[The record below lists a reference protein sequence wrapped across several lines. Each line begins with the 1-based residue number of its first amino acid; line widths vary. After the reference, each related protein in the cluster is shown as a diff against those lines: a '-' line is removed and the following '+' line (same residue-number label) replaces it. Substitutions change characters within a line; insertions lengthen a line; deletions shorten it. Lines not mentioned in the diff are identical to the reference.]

1 MASSNSQT
9 FGYMKAWAKG
19 FLDRMLK
26 EYEADGILLSGKVQ
40 LKETQVDELIRY
52 LQDPAN
58 MGQYGVDLDF
68 ALFYKEEDK
77 VQISGKLSTPYV
89 KDGNTN
95 ANTNTT
101 TRAKRTM

>member
-19 FLDRMLK
+19 TLARITQ
-26 EYEADGILLSGKVQ
+26 EYEMDGILLSGKVQ
-40 LKETQVDELIRY
+40 LKETQVDELITY
-52 LQDPAN
+52 LQDPMN

-68 ALFYKEEDK
+68 ALFFRDADK
-77 VQISGKLSTPYV
+77 VQISGKLTTPYV
-89 KDGNTN
+89 KDGNSN
-95 ANTNTT
+95 AATTTT

>member
-40 LKETQVDELIRY
+40 LKQTQVDELIAY
-52 LQDPAN
+52 LQDENN
-58 MGQYGVDLDF
+58 MGQYGLDLDF
-68 ALFYKEEDK
+68 ALFYKEDDK
-77 VQISGKLSTPYV
+77 VQISGKLTTPYK
-89 KDGNTN
+89 KDDTSN
-95 ANTNTT
+95 ANTTTT